1 MDAGENTL
9 STSEARNGMSRR
21 GFLARAAGAAAG
33 AAALTGMGWTP
44 AFALPAAGSS
54 GSTGSGGPVSNLPVP
69 PAFPEDIP
77 LAQQG
82 YVNWAKDI
90 EFDAVWTATART
102 PDDVVRIVNWA
113 KDNGYRVRA
122 KGTMHGWSPLT
133 VVPGE
138 NVEKTILV
146 DTMTHLNSVTVN
158 PSGAPA
164 TVTAGGGASLEAIL
178 TALQEQGLGWANS
191 PAIGDLSIAGVL
203 AIGAHGATYPAAGE
217 RATPAQS
224 FGSLSNLVTAM
235 TAVVWDAAAGRYVL
249 REFTRAEPEITALLA
264 HLGRSFVTSV
274 TLQAGAN
281 ARLRCQSI
289 MDIPWQEMFATP
301 GSAGRTYESYVE
313 ASGRVEAIWF
323 PFTDKPWLKI
333 WTPTPVKPPE
343 SREVFGPYN
352 YFFTDNLPEPL
363 TDLLGQVAGGIQG
376 ATPAFGIGQL
386 GAVQAGLA
394 VTDTDDLWGWSKD
407 VLFYLRHTTMRVT
420 AGGGVVVTKRANIQ
434 RVINEFTTWHNNRM
448 SALAAQGE
456 YPINGPFEVRM
467 CKVDDQSEVL
477 VESAGPPNLSAV
489 RPRPDHPEWD
499 TCIWMN
505 VVTLPGT
512 TGAADYFREMERWMA
527 QNYSGDYATF
537 RSEWAKGWGFTS
549 EGGYRDQEWLGQTLP
564 AAYTTGIPASGNW
577 ESARASLN
585 AHDPHRVFANSFHD
599 RMLP

>member
-1 MDAGENTL
+1 MEAGR
-9 STSEARNGMSRR
+9 SESVGSKPRNEVSRR
-21 GFLARAAGAAAG
+21 GFLGRAAGVAAG
-33 AAALTGMGWTP
+33 AAALTGIGWTP
-44 AFALPAAGSS
+44 AFALPPAGSL
-54 GSTGSGGPVSNLPVP
+54 GSAGGPVSNLPVP
-69 PAFPEDIP
+69 PAFPQDIP

-90 EFDAVWTATART
+90 RFDAVWTATART
-102 PDDVVRIVNWA
+102 PDDVVQIANWA
-113 KDNGYRVRA
+113 RGNGYRVRA

-138 NVEKTILV
+138 NVEKMLLV
-146 DTMTHLNSVTVN
+146 DTMTHLNGVSVN
-158 PSGAPA
+158 PNGTPA

-178 TALQEQGLGWANS
+178 TALQGHGLGWANS

-217 RATPAQS
+217 TVTPGQS

-235 TAVVWDAAAGRYVL
+235 TAVVWDAAADRYVL
-249 REFTRAEPEITALLA
+249 RDFTRADPEITALLT

-281 ARLRCQSI
+281 TRLRCQSI
-289 MDIPWQEMFATP
+289 MDIPWQEMFAP
-301 GSAGRTYESYVE
+301 KGSPGRTYERFAE
-313 ASGRVEAIWF
+313 QSGRVEAIWF

-333 WTPTPVKPPE
+333 WSPTPVKPPE

-363 TDLLGQVAGGIQG
+363 TDLLGQVAGGIQA
-376 ATPAFGIGQL
+376 ATPAFGVGQL
-386 GAVQAGLA
+386 AAVQAGLA
-394 VTDTDDLWGWSKD
+394 LTDTDDLWGWSKD

-420 AGGGVVVTKRANIQ
+420 AGGGVVVTERANIQ
-434 RVINEFTTWHNNRM
+434 RVVNEFTSWHNSRM
-448 SALAAQGE
+448 SELAAQGK

-467 CKVDDQSEVL
+467 CKVDDDAEVL

-512 TGAADYFREMERWMA
+512 PGAAEYFREMERWMA
-527 QNYSGDYATF
+527 QHYSGDYATF
-537 RSEWAKGWGFTS
+537 RSEWAKGWGFTDQ
-549 EGGYRDQEWLGQTLP
+549 GGYRDDEWLGQTLP
-564 AAYTTGIPASGNW
+564 AAYTTGIPASGNFAA
-577 ESARASLN
+577 ARASLN

-599 RMLP
+599 RLLP

>member
-1 MDAGENTL
+1 MEAGR
-9 STSEARNGMSRR
+9 SESVGSKPRNEVSRR
-21 GFLARAAGAAAG
+21 GFLGRAAGVAAG
-33 AAALTGMGWTP
+33 AAALTGIGWTP
-44 AFALPAAGSS
+44 AFALPPAGSL
-54 GSTGSGGPVSNLPVP
+54 GSAGGPVSNLPVP
-69 PAFPEDIP
+69 PAFPQDIP

-90 EFDAVWTATART
+90 RFDAVWTATART
-102 PDDVVRIVNWA
+102 PDDVVRIANWA
-113 KDNGYRVRA
+113 RDNGYRVRA

-138 NVEKTILV
+138 NVEKTLLV
-146 DTMTHLNSVTVN
+146 DTMTHLNGVSVN
-158 PSGAPA
+158 PNGTPA

-178 TALQEQGLGWANS
+178 TALQGHGLGWANS
-191 PAIGDLSIAGVL
+191 PAIGDLSIGGVL

-217 RATPAQS
+217 TVTPGQS

-235 TAVVWDAAAGRYVL
+235 TAVVWDAAADRYVL
-249 REFTRAEPEITALLA
+249 RDFTRADPEITALLT

-281 ARLRCQSI
+281 TRLRCQSI
-289 MDIPWQEMFATP
+289 MDIPWQEMFAPT
-301 GSAGRTYESYVE
+301 GSPGRTYERFAE
-313 ASGRVEAIWF
+313 ESGRVEAIWF

-333 WTPTPVKPPE
+333 WSPTPVKPPE

-363 TDLLGQVAGGIQG
+363 TDLLGQVAGGIQA
-376 ATPAFGIGQL
+376 ATPAFGVGQL
-386 GAVQAGLA
+386 AAVQPGSRSPTPTTCGLVQGRAVLSAAHHDAGHRRWRCGRHRAREHPA
-394 VTDTDDLWGWSKD
+394 V
-407 VLFYLRHTTMRVT
+407 V
-420 AGGGVVVTKRANIQ
+420 
-434 RVINEFTTWHNNRM
+434 NEFTTWHNSRM
-448 SALAAQGE
+448 SELAAQGK

-467 CKVDDQSEVL
+467 CKVDDDAEVL

-512 TGAADYFREMERWMA
+512 PGAAEYFREMERWMA
-527 QNYSGDYATF
+527 QHYSGDYATF
-537 RSEWAKGWGFTS
+537 RSEWAKGWGFTDQ
-549 EGGYRDQEWLGQTLP
+549 GGYRDDEWLGQTLP
-564 AAYTTGIPASGNW
+564 AAYTTGIPASGNFAA
-577 ESARASLN
+577 ARASLN

-599 RMLP
+599 RLLP